1 MRTLR
6 PRHVFPYAPID
17 ECGAQLTRLL
27 RMTASAQQTRRL
39 AFAAAAITASL
50 LATNQIAAQ
59 APEGFVSVQ
68 ADSIQWRPHPVV
80 RGGFIAVLAGN
91 PMTQGPYVIRMR
103 FPPNSRVEA
112 HTHPEERTY
121 TVLAGEWKL
130 GFGETF
136 NDGSL
141 RSYRTGALYRLPRG
155 VAHFQ
160 ASGSQGETVIQV
172 AGNGP
177 SSTDFIKR

>member
-1 MRTLR
+1 MIVIAHQAR
-6 PRHVFPYAPID
+6 
-17 ECGAQLTRLL
+17 
-27 RMTASAQQTRRL
+27 SL
-39 AFAAAAITASL
+39 AFAAAGIMISV
-50 LATNQIAAQ
+50 LATQQIPAQ

-91 PMTQGPYVIRMR
+91 PMAQGPYVIRMR
-103 FPPNSRVEA
+103 FPPDSRVEV

-136 NDGSL
+136 SESGL
-141 RSYRTGALYRLPRG
+141 RSYRSGALYRLPSG
-155 VAHFQ
+155 VAHYQ